1 MAQSEA
7 LAAEGQAMR
16 SLEAAIQKALAL
28 PSPRAQRRALDWG
41 QEQITIALGSL
52 TPVEVPPLGTSPL
65 HISGGG
71 AGTRAIPVTAGNTSG
86 HAGETP

>member
-52 TPVEVPPLGTSPL
+52 DAPAEPAPLGTSSPQHL
-65 HISGGG
+65 SGGG
-71 AGTRAIPVTAGNTSG
+71 AGSRAVPATAGNA
-86 HAGETP
+86 HAGETT